1 MFFRLPLPWT
11 DGSFYFIFHIKYD
24 YFFVPKATC
33 RSLVSVLIIYVGNT
47 QQDLLSVG
55 WYLNKGRHINILTSS
70 SRGKFITA
78 QKQGEG
84 GTGADQAMCQ
94 HFQIWPPFVP
104 RLLSLLP
111 STHLWNHVMIIRW
124 KPIKKSN
131 KREYIIIE
139 TPRPDHF
146 QLCVCDRK
154 GRSDPTA
161 DWKRWKCL
169 YLFMARKGCDHSWYC
184 FLCPVYNY
192 NVFLVAR
199 NSRSP
204 FKRTS
209 SCKYKS
215 LEYVSGFSGEG
226 SSRLWLLQTREIQEI
241 QEIKVCC
248 CYCGEMQKCSVS

>member
-24 YFFVPKATC
+24 YFFVPKVTC

-84 GTGADQAMCQ
+84 GTRADQAMCQ

-139 TPRPDHF
+139 TPRPDYF
-146 QLCVCDRK
+146 QLCVCVTEKDAVIQQLIGK
-154 GRSDPTA
+154 DE
-161 DWKRWKCL
+161 
-169 YLFMARKGCDHSWYC
+169 
-184 FLCPVYNY
+184 
-192 NVFLVAR
+192 NVFICLWHVKGVITAGIVSYVQFTIKMSFWSLVI
-199 NSRSP
+199 
-204 FKRTS
+204 
-209 SCKYKS
+209 
-215 LEYVSGFSGEG
+215 LD
-226 SSRLWLLQTREIQEI
+226 LLSKELVLVNINPWN
-241 QEIKVCC
+241 
-248 CYCGEMQKCSVS
+248 M